1 MQHTDWLFN
10 CGASSDKRPTV
21 SPLRVPGAAHGIGI
35 IVDIHAT
42 NGSQNGFD
50 HSAPVVVD
58 GTGLEQWDSNTPQ
71 PTPSYLAQEVA
82 LVSTL
87 AARYGAS
94 PALLGF
100 SQVSEPRVRGDVL
113 LRDASVAT

>member
-1 MQHTDWLFN
+1 MSFVLLMH
-10 CGASSDKRPTV
+10 
-21 SPLRVPGAAHGIGI
+21 VPGATHGIGI

-50 HSAPVVVD
+50 HSAPVVVN
-58 GTGLEQWDSNTPQ
+58 GTSLQQWDSNTTQ
-71 PTPSYLAQEVA
+71 PTPSYPDQAVA

-100 SQVSEPRVRGDVL
+100 SLLNEPTVC
-113 LRDASVAT
+113 